1 MEYST
6 TSWLGLYV
14 HLVSRRLR
22 KLHRRLLKFNHFV
35 AWVVDRYFTPGYAS
49 FTGGS
54 LLCSL
59 NRF

>member
-6 TSWLGLYV
+6 TSWLVLYV

-49 FTGGS
+49 FTG
-54 LLCSL
+54 
-59 NRF
+59 RY